1 MASKRKS
8 HPIKIASDDFLYS
21 VPDAQELERNRDYLA
36 SLNPGS
42 LNGVFENLEEKI
54 VVKRME
60 MMKKEEEIADH
71 QGKSSERYL
80 KKKKNFNLEFI
91 VQLLN
96 PITEVKKGIESLSQ
110 TKSLRQILKSFTKMY
125 IINIV

>member
-21 VPDAQELERNRDYLA
+21 VPDAQELKPNRDYLS

-54 VVKRME
+54 AVKRME
-60 MMKKEEEIADH
+60 MMKKEEEIADI
-71 QGKSSERYL
+71 QENSSKRY
-80 KKKKNFNLEFI
+80 FY
-91 VQLLN
+91 LL
-96 PITEVKKGIESLSQ
+96 
-110 TKSLRQILKSFTKMY
+110 QI
-125 IINIV
+125 

>member
-21 VPDAQELERNRDYLA
+21 VPDAQELEPNRDYLP

-71 QGKSSERYL
+71 EGKSSERYFL
-80 KKKKNFNLEFI
+80 KFFFANLEFI

-96 PITEVKKGIESLSQ
+96 PITEVKKGIESLPQ
-110 TKSLRQILKSFTKMY
+110 TKSLRQRLKSLQKC
-125 IINIV
+125 I

>member
-71 QGKSSERYL
+71 QGKSSERYFFL
-80 KKKKNFNLEFI
+80 NFFCNLEFI
-91 VQLLN
+91 V
-96 PITEVKKGIESLSQ
+96 
-110 TKSLRQILKSFTKMY
+110 
-125 IINIV
+125 